1 MNIAIV
7 VIVRISDF
15 LFKRAFLS
23 QVVFFINQVAINT
36 AAGGSS

>member
-15 LFKRAFLS
+15 LFERAFLS
-23 QVVFFINQVAINT
+23 QVVFLINHVAINT